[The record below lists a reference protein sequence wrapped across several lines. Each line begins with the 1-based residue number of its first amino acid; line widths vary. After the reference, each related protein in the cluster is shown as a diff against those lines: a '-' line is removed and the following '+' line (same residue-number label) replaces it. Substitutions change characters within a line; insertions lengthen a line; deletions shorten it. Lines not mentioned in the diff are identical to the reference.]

1 MSVEEAEDC
10 LDTFCLV
17 AKWGDMSARG
27 IGDSAHVVLFGRE
40 YSDLVRRFLVAQLK
54 REAHGMFGMKSS
66 LMRTSTEG
74 SSSLWPGR
82 VKPKPV
88 LKQQERQESAEL
100 AREYWDSFSKM
111 RTVGFFDSKYDART
125 SWDLCFFEPE
135 HLQEAYGNHFIF
147 RDLRIKDAD
156 KSKTEFYLSERW
168 GETMKIKKAQ
178 RNGKWLFV
186 HAKEEAFYG
195 EGKAQRVFAI
205 AHKDDDGESCL
216 APEVYSDHSPKEF
229 AYEFAKEVSR

>member
-40 YSDLVRRFLVAQLK
+40 YDDLVRRFLVAQVK
-54 REAHGMFGMKSS
+54 RETNSTFKFKSS
-66 LMRTSTEG
+66 LMKTSTEY
-74 SSSLWPGR
+74 
-82 VKPKPV
+82 
-88 LKQQERQESAEL
+88 ERQESAEL

-125 SWDLCFFEPE
+125 SWDLCFFEPKC
-135 HLQEAYGNHFIF
+135 LQETYGNHFIF

-168 GETMKIKKAQ
+168 GETIKIKKAQ

-186 HAKEEAFYG
+186 HAKEDTFYELSL

-229 AYEFAKEVSR
+229 AYEFAKEVSK

>member
-1 MSVEEAEDC
+1 MSAPDMKSVEEAEDC

-40 YSDLVRRFLVAQLK
+40 YDDLVRRFLVAQVK
-54 REAHGMFGMKSS
+54 RETNSTFKFKSS
-66 LMRTSTEG
+66 LMKTSTEY
-74 SSSLWPGR
+74 
-82 VKPKPV
+82 
-88 LKQQERQESAEL
+88 ERQESEEL
-100 AREYWDSFSKM
+100 AGEYWGLFSKM

-135 HLQEAYGNHFIF
+135 HLQETYGNHFIF

-178 RNGKWLFV
+178 RNGKWLFI

-229 AYEFAKEVSR
+229 AYEFAKEVSK

>member
-1 MSVEEAEDC
+1 MTEITNMKSVEEAEDC

-40 YSDLVRRFLVAQLK
+40 YSDLVRRFLVAQVK
-54 REAHGMFGMKSS
+54 RETNSTFKFKSS
-66 LMRTSTEG
+66 LMKTSTEY
-74 SSSLWPGR
+74 
-82 VKPKPV
+82 
-88 LKQQERQESAEL
+88 ERQESAEL

-135 HLQEAYGNHFIF
+135 HLQETYGNHFIF

-205 AHKDDDGESCL
+205 AHKDDDGETCL

-229 AYEFAKEVSR
+229 AYEFAKEVSQ

>member
-1 MSVEEAEDC
+1 MSAPDMKSVEEAEAC
-10 LDTFCLV
+10 RDTFCLV

-40 YSDLVRRFLVAQLK
+40 YSDLVRRFLVAQVK
-54 REAHGMFGMKSS
+54 RETNSTFKFKSS
-66 LMRTSTEG
+66 LMKTSTEY
-74 SSSLWPGR
+74 
-82 VKPKPV
+82 
-88 LKQQERQESAEL
+88 ERQESEEL
-100 AREYWDSFSKM
+100 AGEYWGLFSKM

-135 HLQEAYGNHFIF
+135 HLQETYGNHFIF

-156 KSKTEFYLSERW
+156 KPKTEFYLSERW

-229 AYEFAKEVSR
+229 AYEFAKEVSK

>member
-40 YSDLVRRFLVAQLK
+40 YSDLVRRFLVAQVK
-54 REAHGMFGMKSS
+54 RETNSTFKFKSS
-66 LMRTSTEG
+66 LMKTSTEY
-74 SSSLWPGR
+74 
-82 VKPKPV
+82 
-88 LKQQERQESAEL
+88 ERQESEEL
-100 AREYWDSFSKM
+100 AGEYWGLFSKM

-135 HLQEAYGNHFIF
+135 HLQETYGNHFIF

-178 RNGKWLFV
+178 RNGKWLFI

-229 AYEFAKEVSR
+229 AYEFAKEVSQ

>member
-40 YSDLVRRFLVAQLK
+40 YSDLVRRFLVAQVK
-54 REAHGMFGMKSS
+54 RETNSTFKFKSS
-66 LMRTSTEG
+66 LMKTSTEY
-74 SSSLWPGR
+74 
-82 VKPKPV
+82 
-88 LKQQERQESAEL
+88 ERQESAEL

-135 HLQEAYGNHFIF
+135 HLQETYGNHFIF

-205 AHKDDDGESCL
+205 AHKDDDGETCL

-229 AYEFAKEVSR
+229 AYEFAKEVSK

>member
-40 YSDLVRRFLVAQLK
+40 YDDLVRRFLVAQVK
-54 REAHGMFGMKSS
+54 RETNSTFKFKSS
-66 LMRTSTEG
+66 LMKTSTEY
-74 SSSLWPGR
+74 
-82 VKPKPV
+82 
-88 LKQQERQESAEL
+88 ERQESEEL
-100 AREYWDSFSKM
+100 AGEYWGLFSKM

-125 SWDLCFFEPE
+125 SWDLCFFEPKC
-135 HLQEAYGNHFIF
+135 LQETYGNHFIF

-229 AYEFAKEVSR
+229 AYEFAKEVSQ

>member
-1 MSVEEAEDC
+1 MSATNMKSVEEAEDC

-40 YSDLVRRFLVAQLK
+40 YSDLVRRFLVAQVK
-54 REAHGMFGMKSS
+54 RETNSTFKFKSS
-66 LMRTSTEG
+66 LMKTSTEY
-74 SSSLWPGR
+74 
-82 VKPKPV
+82 
-88 LKQQERQESAEL
+88 ERQESAEL

-125 SWDLCFFEPE
+125 SWDLCFFEPKC
-135 HLQEAYGNHFIF
+135 LQETYGNHFIF

-186 HAKEEAFYG
+186 HAKEEVFYG

-229 AYEFAKEVSR
+229 AYEFAKEVSQ

>member
-1 MSVEEAEDC
+1 MSATNMKSVEEAEDC

-40 YSDLVRRFLVAQLK
+40 YSDLVRRFLVAQVK
-54 REAHGMFGMKSS
+54 RETNSTFKFKSS
-66 LMRTSTEG
+66 LMKTSTEY
-74 SSSLWPGR
+74 
-82 VKPKPV
+82 
-88 LKQQERQESAEL
+88 ERQESAEL

-135 HLQEAYGNHFIF
+135 HLQETYGNHFIF

-229 AYEFAKEVSR
+229 AYEFAKEVSQ

>member
-1 MSVEEAEDC
+1 MSATNMKSVEEAEDC

-40 YSDLVRRFLVAQLK
+40 YSDLVRRFLVAQVK
-54 REAHGMFGMKSS
+54 RETNSTFKFKSS
-66 LMRTSTEG
+66 LIKTSTEY
-74 SSSLWPGR
+74 
-82 VKPKPV
+82 
-88 LKQQERQESAEL
+88 ERQESAEL

-125 SWDLCFFEPE
+125 SWDLCFFEPKC
-135 HLQEAYGNHFIF
+135 LQETYGNHFIF

-186 HAKEEAFYG
+186 HAKEEVFYG

-229 AYEFAKEVSR
+229 AYEFAKEVSQ

>member
-1 MSVEEAEDC
+1 MSATNMKSVEEAEDC

-40 YSDLVRRFLVAQLK
+40 YSDLVRRFLVAQVK
-54 REAHGMFGMKSS
+54 RETNSTFKFKSS
-66 LMRTSTEG
+66 LMKTSTEY
-74 SSSLWPGR
+74 
-82 VKPKPV
+82 
-88 LKQQERQESAEL
+88 ERQESEEL
-100 AREYWDSFSKM
+100 AGEYWDSFSKM

-135 HLQEAYGNHFIF
+135 HLQETYGNHFIF

-205 AHKDDDGESCL
+205 AHKDDDGETCL

-229 AYEFAKEVSR
+229 AYEFAKEVSQ

>member
-1 MSVEEAEDC
+1 MKSVKEAEDC

-40 YSDLVRRFLVAQLK
+40 YSDLVRRFLVAQVK
-54 REAHGMFGMKSS
+54 RETNSTFKFKSS
-66 LMRTSTEG
+66 LMKTSTEY
-74 SSSLWPGR
+74 
-82 VKPKPV
+82 
-88 LKQQERQESAEL
+88 ERQESAEL

-135 HLQEAYGNHFIF
+135 HLQETYGNHFIF

-205 AHKDDDGESCL
+205 AHKDDDGETCL

-229 AYEFAKEVSR
+229 AYEFAKEVSK

>member
-1 MSVEEAEDC
+1 MSAPDMKSVEEAEDC

-40 YSDLVRRFLVAQLK
+40 YSDLVRRFLVAQVK
-54 REAHGMFGMKSS
+54 RETNSTFKFKSS
-66 LMRTSTEG
+66 LMKTSTEY
-74 SSSLWPGR
+74 
-82 VKPKPV
+82 
-88 LKQQERQESAEL
+88 ERQESEEL
-100 AREYWDSFSKM
+100 AGEYWGLFSKM

-135 HLQEAYGNHFIF
+135 HLQETYGNHFIF

-229 AYEFAKEVSR
+229 AYEFAKEVSQ

>member
-1 MSVEEAEDC
+1 MSATNMKSVEEAEDC

-40 YSDLVRRFLVAQLK
+40 YSDLVRRFLVAQVK
-54 REAHGMFGMKSS
+54 RETNSTFKFKSS
-66 LMRTSTEG
+66 LMKTSTEH
-74 SSSLWPGR
+74 
-82 VKPKPV
+82 
-88 LKQQERQESAEL
+88 EHQESEEL
-100 AREYWDSFSKM
+100 AGEYWDSFSKM

-135 HLQEAYGNHFIF
+135 HLQETYGNHFIF

-205 AHKDDDGESCL
+205 AHKDDDGETCL

-229 AYEFAKEVSR
+229 AYEFAKEVSK

>member
-1 MSVEEAEDC
+1 MSATNMKSVEEAEDC

-40 YSDLVRRFLVAQLK
+40 YSDLVRRFLVAQVK
-54 REAHGMFGMKSS
+54 RETNSTFKFKSS
-66 LMRTSTEG
+66 LMKTSTEY
-74 SSSLWPGR
+74 
-82 VKPKPV
+82 
-88 LKQQERQESAEL
+88 ERQESAEL

-135 HLQEAYGNHFIF
+135 HLQETYGNHFIF

-205 AHKDDDGESCL
+205 AHKDDDGETCL

-229 AYEFAKEVSR
+229 AYEFAKEVSQ

>member
-1 MSVEEAEDC
+1 MSAPDMKSVEEAEAC
-10 LDTFCLV
+10 RDTFCLV

-40 YSDLVRRFLVAQLK
+40 YSDLVRRFLVAQVK
-54 REAHGMFGMKSS
+54 RETNSTFKFKSS
-66 LMRTSTEG
+66 LMKTSTEY
-74 SSSLWPGR
+74 
-82 VKPKPV
+82 
-88 LKQQERQESAEL
+88 ERQESEEL
-100 AREYWDSFSKM
+100 AGEYWGLFSKM

-135 HLQEAYGNHFIF
+135 HLQETYGNHFIF

-178 RNGKWLFV
+178 RNGKWLFI

-229 AYEFAKEVSR
+229 AYEFAKEVSK

>member
-1 MSVEEAEDC
+1 MKSAEEAEDC

-40 YSDLVRRFLVAQLK
+40 YSDLVRRFLVAQVK
-54 REAHGMFGMKSS
+54 RETNSTFKFKSS
-66 LMRTSTEG
+66 LMKTSTEY
-74 SSSLWPGR
+74 
-82 VKPKPV
+82 
-88 LKQQERQESAEL
+88 ERQESEEL
-100 AREYWDSFSKM
+100 AGEYWDSFSKM

-135 HLQEAYGNHFIF
+135 HLQETYGNHFIF

-229 AYEFAKEVSR
+229 AYEFAKEVSQ

>member
-1 MSVEEAEDC
+1 MKSVEEAEDC

-40 YSDLVRRFLVAQLK
+40 YDDLVRRFLVAQVK
-54 REAHGMFGMKSS
+54 RETNSTFKFKSS
-66 LMRTSTEG
+66 LMKTSTEY
-74 SSSLWPGR
+74 
-82 VKPKPV
+82 
-88 LKQQERQESAEL
+88 ERQESEEL
-100 AREYWDSFSKM
+100 AGEYWGLFSKM

-135 HLQEAYGNHFIF
+135 HLQETYGNHFIF

-168 GETMKIKKAQ
+168 GETIKIKKAQ
-178 RNGKWLFV
+178 RNGKWLFI

>member
-40 YSDLVRRFLVAQLK
+40 YSDLVRRFLVAQVK
-54 REAHGMFGMKSS
+54 RETNSTFKFKSS
-66 LMRTSTEG
+66 LMKTSTEY
-74 SSSLWPGR
+74 
-82 VKPKPV
+82 
-88 LKQQERQESAEL
+88 ERQESAEL

-125 SWDLCFFEPE
+125 SWDLCFFEPKC
-135 HLQEAYGNHFIF
+135 LQETYGNHFIF
-147 RDLRIKDAD
+147 RDLRIKNAD

-229 AYEFAKEVSR
+229 AYEFAKEVSK